1 MLQRPEL
8 ATREHILMWLSGKPA
23 AKAYTW
29 LDSNCCPAGLYAE
42 ECLGMERNGGWGG
55 IPVLSHDIV
64 GGTPELLSL
73 STLARAKP
81 RTFGAL
87 YARARAAWR

>member
-1 MLQRPEL
+1 MLQRAEL
-8 ATREHILMWLSGKPA
+8 ATREHILTWLSGKPA

-42 ECLGMERNGGWGG
+42 ECLGMERGSWGG
-55 IPVLSHDIV
+55 IPVLTHDVIS
-64 GGTPELLSL
+64 GAPGLLSL

-81 RTFGAL
+81 HTFGAL
-87 YARARAAWR
+87 YDRVRAAWRA